1 MDPKLQAR
9 IEKNRAEK
17 EELFQNI
24 TYGKLPEKVRRI
36 IFEHAWEEGHGSGAN
51 EVELYYNDLTELV
64 EKVRDCLCDECCIG
78 SLKKGNGEDTSDL
91 TLLMAKELMS

>member
-9 IEKNRAEK
+9 IEKNHAEK

-36 IFEHAWEEGHGSGAN
+36 IFEHAWEEGHSSGAN
-51 EVELYYNDLTELV
+51 EVEMYYNDLTELV
-64 EKVRDCLCDECCIG
+64 EKVRDCFCDECCIA
-78 SLKKGNGEDTSDL
+78 SLKKGN
-91 TLLMAKELMS
+91 

>member
-36 IFEHAWEEGHGSGAN
+36 IFEHAWEEGHSSGAN

-64 EKVRDCLCDECCIG
+64 EKVRDCFCDECCIA
-78 SLKKGNGEDTSDL
+78 SLKKKNNKDTSDL

>member
-36 IFEHAWEEGHGSGAN
+36 IFEHAWEEGHSSGPN
-51 EVELYYNDLTELV
+51 EVEMYYNDLTELV
-64 EKVRDCLCDECCIG
+64 EKVRDCFCDECCIA
-78 SLKKGNGEDTSDL
+78 SLKKGKDKDTSDL